1 MRTFESLQNGHGR
14 RSTVE
19 VDDSALKSECH
30 SFGAI
35 VDTELCHQMLEMD
48 FYGSLS
54 TPNHAR
60 DFFIAKSF
68 GNEMKHLNLSLGEI
82 DPRCEFRQPAR
93 DCGRYHALPGRSNAN
108 RLDELSAQHVLDEIS
123 ARPGIECSI
132 DVGVSVVCGECE
144 EAGFSVRGEYRH
156 HCADPVHNRHA
167 QVDEGD
173 VGQMRIVERDRFCT
187 IGRLCDNRHVG
198 LV

>member
-1 MRTFESLQNGHGR
+1 MRTFESLQDRHRR

-30 SFGAI
+30 SFRAI

-48 FYGSLS
+48 FHGSLS

-82 DPRCEFRQPAR
+82 DPRYEFRQPAR
-93 DCGRYHALPGRSNAN
+93 DHGRYHLLPGGSSAD
-108 RLDELSAQHVLDEIS
+108 RLYELAAEHVLDEIS
-123 ARPGIECSI
+123 ARSGIECPV
-132 DVGVSVVCGECE
+132 DVRVAIVGGECE
-144 EAGFSVRGEYRH
+144 KTSIRMRREYRS
-156 HCADPVHNRHA
+156 HCADTVHDRHPKI
-167 QVDEGD
+167 DECYI
-173 VGQMRIVERDRFCT
+173 R
-187 IGRLCDNRHVG
+187 
-198 LV
+198 